1 MSLSLEIET
10 PRLLLRQWRAAD
22 RRPFSELNADPQ
34 VTEFLVPLDA
44 AQSDAL
50 ADRLAAEIDEH
61 GWGVWAVE
69 APGVAPFIG
78 FVGIRPLSSALP
90 FAPGIE
96 IAWRLAR
103 PYWGR
108 GYAAE
113 AARAALR
120 VGFEQLRAPEIV
132 AFTVAEN
139 RRSRAVMAKLGM
151 REIPSRSGIP
161 PCPRTIRSACMC
173 CIGCV
178 SRTGARRPV
187 AMVMGTAARR
197 SRPHNGPR
205 GTRSCRV
212 ATQQAGAAPWI

>member
-61 GWGVWAVE
+61 GWGVWRSKRQAWRRLLV
-69 APGVAPFIG
+69 
-78 FVGIRPLSSALP
+78 SSASGRCRPHCLR
-90 FAPGIE
+90 
-96 IAWRLAR
+96 AWHRDRLAAGA
-103 PYWGR
+103 PILGR

-151 REIPSRSGIP
+151 REDPVPFRHPALPEDHTLSLHVLYRLRQQDWRAASGRDGDGDR
-161 PCPRTIRSACMC
+161 CT
-173 CIGCV
+173 
-178 SRTGARRPV
+178 PV
-187 AMVMGTAARR
+187 AAA
-197 SRPHNGPR
+197 
-205 GTRSCRV
+205 
-212 ATQQAGAAPWI
+212 

>member
-1 MSLSLEIET
+1 MSLSMEIET

-22 RRPFSELNADPQ
+22 RRPFAELNADPQ

-103 PYWGR
+103 LLGAWLCGR
-108 GYAAE
+108 GRAGRAE
-113 AARAALR
+113 GGLRAVARARDRGVHGGGKPALAR
-120 VGFEQLRAPEIV
+120 GDGEAGHARGSRPFRHPALAEDHPLSLHVLYRLLQQDWRA
-132 AFTVAEN
+132 ASDRDGDGDRCT
-139 RRSRAVMAKLGM
+139 
-151 REIPSRSGIP
+151 
-161 PCPRTIRSACMC
+161 
-173 CIGCV
+173 
-178 SRTGARRPV
+178 PV
-187 AMVMGTAARR
+187 AAA
-197 SRPHNGPR
+197 
-205 GTRSCRV
+205 
-212 ATQQAGAAPWI
+212 

>member
-103 PYWGR
+103 AILGAWLCGR
-108 GYAAE
+108 GRAGRAE
-113 AARAALR
+113 GGLRAVARAR
-120 VGFEQLRAPEIV
+120 DRR

-151 REIPSRSGIP
+151 REI
-161 PCPRTIRSACMC
+161 
-173 CIGCV
+173 
-178 SRTGARRPV
+178 RPV
-187 AMVMGTAARR
+187 PASRLARGPYAQPACAVSAASAGLARVR
-197 SRPHNGPR
+197 SR
-205 GTRSCRV
+205 
-212 ATQQAGAAPWI
+212 W

>member
-90 FAPGIE
+90 S
-96 IAWRLAR
+96 RLA
-103 PYWGR
+103 
-108 GYAAE
+108 
-113 AARAALR
+113 
-120 VGFEQLRAPEIV
+120 
-132 AFTVAEN
+132 
-139 RRSRAVMAKLGM
+139 
-151 REIPSRSGIP
+151 SRSPGGW
-161 PCPRTIRSACMC
+161 RAH
-173 CIGCV
+173 
-178 SRTGARRPV
+178 TGGV
-187 AMVMGTAARR
+187 AM
-197 SRPHNGPR
+197 RPRPRGPR
-205 GTRSCRV
+205 
-212 ATQQAGAAPWI
+212 

>member
-1 MSLSLEIET
+1 MSLSMEIET

-22 RRPFSELNADPQ
+22 RRPFAELNADPQ

-103 PYWGR
+103 P
-108 GYAAE
+108 
-113 AARAALR
+113 
-120 VGFEQLRAPEIV
+120 
-132 AFTVAEN
+132 
-139 RRSRAVMAKLGM
+139 
-151 REIPSRSGIP
+151 
-161 PCPRTIRSACMC
+161 
-173 CIGCV
+173 
-178 SRTGARRPV
+178 TGGV
-187 AMVMGTAARR
+187 AM
-197 SRPHNGPR
+197 RPRPRGPR
-205 GTRSCRV
+205 
-212 ATQQAGAAPWI
+212 

>member
-22 RRPFSELNADPQ
+22 RRPFAELNADPQ

-132 AFTVAEN
+132 AFTVVEN

-151 REIPSRSGIP
+151 REDPVPFRHPALPEDHTLSLHVLYRLRQQDWRAASGRDGDGDR
-161 PCPRTIRSACMC
+161 CT
-173 CIGCV
+173 
-178 SRTGARRPV
+178 PV
-187 AMVMGTAARR
+187 AAA
-197 SRPHNGPR
+197 
-205 GTRSCRV
+205 
-212 ATQQAGAAPWI
+212 